1 MTPPIATGFI
11 LKSILI
17 TGGCGFI
24 GSHFV
29 KLILR
34 QRPQCRV
41 VNLDLLTY
49 AGNPENLS
57 TENRIRDG
65 SVYRFVHG
73 DIADAELVAQLI
85 REENVDAIVNFAAET
100 HVDRSLLDSAPF
112 LRTNVEGTRVL
123 LEAAGAETMK
133 RFLQVSTD
141 EVYGSLTSSE
151 LAFTEE
157 SPLKPNSPYAASKA
171 AGDLLVRA
179 YHHSYGIPALITRCS
194 NNYGP
199 YQFPEKFLP
208 LLVTN
213 ALEDRALP
221 IYGDGQQ
228 IRDWI
233 HVEDHARALL
243 DVLERGRIGETY
255 NVSADDE
262 RTNQSMAEW
271 VLRILGK
278 PQSLI
283 RYVKD
288 RPGHD
293 RRYGVDSSKL
303 RSETGWKPFIDLET
317 GLRTMI
323 EWYRGEQG
331 WWERIKSG
339 EYRKYYDELY
349 RERLGSLNRD
359 I

>member
-1 MTPPIATGFI
+1 
-11 LKSILI
+11 LKSVLI

-34 QRPQCRV
+34 DRPQCRV

-57 TENRIRDG
+57 AEKRTHDC
-65 SVYRFVHG
+65 SAYRFIQG
-73 DIADAELVAQLI
+73 DIADSKLVAQLI
-85 REENVDAIVNFAAET
+85 EEENIDAIVNFAAET

-123 LEAAGAETMK
+123 LSAAVAGKVK

-141 EVYGSLTSSE
+141 EVYGSLAPSDP
-151 LAFTEE
+151 AFTEE
-157 SPLKPNSPYAASKA
+157 SQLKPNSPYAASKA

-179 YHHSYGIPALITRCS
+179 YHSSYGIPALVTRCG

-208 LLVTN
+208 LFITN
-213 ALEDRALP
+213 ALDDQPLP
-221 IYGDGQQ
+221 VYGDGQQ

-233 HVEDHARALL
+233 HVEDHSRALL
-243 DVLERGRIGETY
+243 DVLEQGKPGEVY
-255 NVSADDE
+255 NVSAHSE
-262 RTNQSMAEW
+262 RTNQNMAES
-271 VLRILGK
+271 VLLILGK
-278 PQSLI
+278 AQNLI

-293 RRYGVDSSKL
+293 RRYGVNASKL
-303 RSETGWKPFIDLET
+303 RREIGWQPTIDLET
-317 GLRTMI
+317 GLRTTI
-323 EWYRGEQG
+323 DWYCHERS

-339 EYRKYYDELY
+339 EYRKFYDELY
-349 RERLGSLNRD
+349 SERLEYGSR
-359 I
+359 IGERKS